1 MAFDA
6 GKARVANQLIQ
17 DGLTA
22 EQALIQAGVSPDDF
36 DLYSVNEVGTPSTN
50 RSYGQIQSAFASNPR
65 PNEVIV
71 PRGQDPGIDDED
83 EDLLQNAPVTSQTT
97 TTTQTTQITGG
108 GSTTRRVVPT
118 QYENNATSNA
128 IQAQANDLA
137 AQKQARKDAIRAA
150 GGSGADVLRDPEF
163 RRLSNAQTAKEY
175 EAEQARTAVPN
186 TGGIVTT
193 VTPGAN
199 QTITTQTVDG
209 NFVTTR
215 GSGFDPQAQT
225 VDANQPSVVPA
236 RNFTAVDVT
245 DPGEV
250 PGVTVS
256 DRLQTDPGEVPGE
269 TVFGP
274 GFATDTGGV
283 PSQELIVRSL
293 SAQPQPD
300 PFEVDGAGIGLT
312 DEELFAQDNPITPE
326 TTEDTFAGPGYG
338 FVYDEDGE
346 LIPADSAEAERIQS
360 ESAQPVDPFTFDE
373 GSLEIPQ
380 DPQGFNESDLA
391 RTPEPPLNYSVA
403 FEEDFGWVIVDNDTG
418 SFIETDFASQAAA
431 EDALRDITGQ
441 GIGSGFAGDPGNL
454 TGTQAEQTEAAQDA
468 AGKQIAQQQFTLQQ
482 RNNTTTQGDWRVRIR
497 LLPGASYLYK
507 DSVNYLMQPLR
518 DSDGVVFPYVPTIT
532 TNYVARYDPYELVHA
547 NYRGFFYKNSHVG
560 EIQLNGVFTAQ
571 DTAEASYLLAVIHF
585 FRSCTKMFYG
595 QDSEFRGSPPPLVE
609 LSGYGEFQF
618 NNHPCLVSNFNYTLP
633 NGVDYIRVSPN
644 NQGVNLSNRRNPIST
659 GSILDSAENRRK
671 NNLLPPGAEPGRIDL
686 GFSQGVNGTGQT
698 SYVPTKM
705 EIQLTMLPVQTR
717 EQVSKGFRLDEFA
730 RGNLLRGG
738 FW

>member
-1 MAFDA
+1 MAYDPRRAQAYNEAIAA
-6 GKARVANQLIQ
+6 GLSPEE
-17 DGLTA
+17 A
-22 EQALIQAGVSPDDF
+22 ERAAGITDE
-36 DLYSVNEVGTPSTN
+36 N
-50 RSYGQIQSAFASNPR
+50 AFAYVIGLDGALQENVIGPPKR

-83 EDLLQNAPVTSQTT
+83 EDLFQNARVTSQST

-108 GSTTRRVVPT
+108 GSTTQRVVPT

-128 IQAQANDLA
+128 IQAQANDLE

-193 VTPGAN
+193 VTPGVN

-209 NFVTTR
+209 DFVTTR
-215 GSGFDPQAQT
+215 GSGFDPQAQA
-225 VDANQPSVVPA
+225 VDANEPSVVPA

-245 DPGEV
+245 DP
-250 PGVTVS
+250 
-256 DRLQTDPGEVPGE
+256 
-269 TVFGP
+269 
-274 GFATDTGGV
+274 
-283 PSQELIVRSL
+283 
-293 SAQPQPD
+293 
-300 PFEVDGAGIGLT
+300 FEVDGAGIGLT
-312 DEELFAQDNPITPE
+312 DEEVFAQDNPITPVD
-326 TTEDTFAGPGYG
+326 TEDTFAGPGYG
-338 FVYDEDGE
+338 FEYDEDGE
-346 LIPADSAEAERIQS
+346 LIPAADPFRPDVFDADEITPDSDPALDTGRFATATPDDIAPVRRPEAPLDLTYQYNDVDGYDIFDADGNYITTVNDEAQAILYIQDAEAEGLGY
-360 ESAQPVDPFTFDE
+360 AAD
-373 GSLEIPQ
+373 Q
-380 DPQGFNESDLA
+380 DTLFNA
-391 RTPEPPLNYSVA
+391 
-403 FEEDFGWVIVDNDTG
+403 DTA
-418 SFIETDFASQAAA
+418 ETQAANA
-431 EDALRDITGQ
+431 
-441 GIGSGFAGDPGNL
+441 
-454 TGTQAEQTEAAQDA
+454 EAAQDA
-468 AGKQIAQQQFTLQQ
+468 AGKEIAQQQFTLQQ

-497 LLPGASYLYK
+497 LLPGASYLYR

-560 EIQLNGVFTAQ
+560 EIQINGTFTAQ
-571 DTAEASYLLAVIHF
+571 DTAEATYLLAVIHF

-659 GSILDSAENRRK
+659 GGVTLDSVANRLTN
-671 NNLLPPGAEPGRIDL
+671 NNLTRGAEPGRIDL

>member
-1 MAFDA
+1 MAYDPRRAQAYNEAIAAGLSPEEAEDA
-6 GKARVANQLIQ
+6 
-17 DGLTA
+17 
-22 EQALIQAGVSPDDF
+22 AGITDE
-36 DLYSVNEVGTPSTN
+36 N
-50 RSYGQIQSAFASNPR
+50 AFAYVIGLDGSLQENVFGPPKR

-71 PRGQDPGIDDED
+71 PRGQDPGIDDD
-83 EDLLQNAPVTSQTT
+83 EDIFENARVTSQST

-118 QYENNATSNA
+118 QYENNATSRG
-128 IQAQANDLA
+128 IQAEADNLG

-150 GGSGADVLRDPEF
+150 GGSGVDVLRDPEF

-199 QTITTQTVDG
+199 ETITTQTVDG

-215 GSGFDPQAQT
+215 GSGFDPQAQA

-245 DPGEV
+245 DPFEV
-250 PGVTVS
+250 DGAGIG
-256 DRLQTDPGEVPGE
+256 LTDEEIFAQDNPITPEATEDTFAGNGY
-269 TVFGP
+269 
-274 GFATDTGGV
+274 GFVYDEDG
-283 PSQELIVRSL
+283 ELIPADSAAADRVRSL

-312 DEELFAQDNPITPE
+312 DEEIFAQDNP
-326 TTEDTFAGPGYG
+326 TFA
-338 FVYDEDGE
+338 
-346 LIPADSAEAERIQS
+346 
-360 ESAQPVDPFTFDE
+360 
-373 GSLEIPQ
+373 
-380 DPQGFNESDLA
+380 
-391 RTPEPPLNYSVA
+391 PEPPLDLSYQYNDVDGFDIFDESGNYITTVPTEQEA
-403 FEEDFGWVIVDNDTG
+403 EL
-418 SFIETDFASQAAA
+418 FIQNASAAGLGIAESEAARISGEAAETQAANA
-431 EDALRDITGQ
+431 
-441 GIGSGFAGDPGNL
+441 
-454 TGTQAEQTEAAQDA
+454 EAAQDA

-497 LLPGASYLYK
+497 LLPGASYLYR
-507 DSVNYLMQPLR
+507 DSANYLMQPLR

-618 NNHPCLVSNFNYTLP
+618 NNHPCLVSTFNYTLP

-659 GSILDSAENRRK
+659 GGVTLDSVINRLTN
-671 NNLLPPGAEPGRIDL
+671 NNLVRGAEPGRIDL

-705 EIQLTMLPVQTR
+705 EIQLTLLPTQTR